1 LNIRAQQPSPVL
13 ADAVLPASE
22 GYRRLLQDVAL
33 VIGAC
38 LLTAL
43 LAQVKIPL
51 GFTPVPITGQTFA
64 VLVVGATLGSRRG
77 AAAML
82 LYLVA
87 GTWLPFYAGG
97 ASGFVFSIASGGYI
111 IGFIPAAFVVGWLS
125 EQGWD
130 RRPRVLLSM
139 LAGNVVLYVPGLL
152 WLATFA
158 PAETRWTTTM
168 EWGLYPFIIGDAI
181 KLVAASLL
189 LPVAWEAV
197 NLVRGRKQ

>member
-1 LNIRAQQPSPVL
+1 ML

-22 GYRRLLQDVAL
+22 GHKRFAQDTAL
-33 VIGAC
+33 VVGAC
-38 LLTAL
+38 LFTAL

-64 VLVVGATLGSRRG
+64 VLVVGAALGSRRG

-82 LYLVA
+82 LYLIA

-111 IGFIPAAFVVGWLS
+111 VGFIPAAFVVGWLS

-130 RRPRVLLSM
+130 RGPRVLLSM
-139 LAGNVVLYVPGLL
+139 LAGNVILYVPGLL

-158 PAETRWTTTM
+158 PEETRWTTTM